1 METVAAPIIDLQE
14 HIQGVGGAFILTIIA
29 FTVVFLVLGGLT
41 AIIYGIQYLALALE
55 RKQTGGS
62 APAPAPSPAAPSA
75 PAAAVGTG
83 DGRLLAV
90 IAGAIAAHSGGTFRI
105 SSVRPAGSA
114 LSPSGGAAWRQSA
127 IFESLGGLSRDWK

>member
-1 METVAAPIIDLQE
+1 METAAAPIIDLQE

-41 AIIYGIQYLALALE
+41 AIIYGIQYLALE

>member
-62 APAPAPSPAAPSA
+62 VPAPAPSPAAPSA